1 MIGGVSGK
9 LTEVSNKLNEQAQMM
24 RAMID
29 VSLVFTGTRG
39 LTFLA
44 AGHTHTW
51 RSWGTQTME

>member
-1 MIGGVSGK
+1 
-9 LTEVSNKLNEQAQMM
+9 M

-44 AGHTHTW
+44 AGHTHVEILGDTDDGVELGRTCW
-51 RSWGTQTME
+51 R